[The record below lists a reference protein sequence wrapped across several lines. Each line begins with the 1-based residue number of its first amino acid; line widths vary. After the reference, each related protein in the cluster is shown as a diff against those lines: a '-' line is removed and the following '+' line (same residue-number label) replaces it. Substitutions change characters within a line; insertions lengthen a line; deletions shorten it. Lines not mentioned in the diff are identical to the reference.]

1 MELSI
6 ERSEESFKQPEII
19 KSEDFVQQ
27 QQQVEEE
34 VVESS
39 EIKIPVEKIEETD
52 ETPIVT
58 NLQENIV
65 TEQNSLNEI
74 IPVTLENE
82 TGLDCSSLSPTCGQG
97 LDIVN
102 VVSLKM
108 EDFNKL
114 DDQTDVLDISDEPGQ
129 NVEIEIEGEEEP
141 GYEEEILYDED
152 ESETEEQSFP
162 VRNLDTSTIVLDD
175 DDDDEGLDDEG
186 VDDVVEEEE
195 EEEEGEDEDE
205 DDDSDSEIEEEDSD
219 IEEIQSSLI
228 KKNPNDY
235 DPMEGTSSN
244 IQGDWDRWRIK
255 RKKEL
260 EEAALIEAIP
270 IITMKPRRR
279 TFLQRIKKRSI
290 KW

>member
-27 QQQVEEE
+27 QQQVEEK

-58 NLQENIV
+58 NLQENTV

-186 VDDVVEEEE
+186 VDDDNEEEE

-219 IEEIQSSLI
+219 IEEIQSSPI

>member
-219 IEEIQSSLI
+219 IEEIQSSPI

>member
-39 EIKIPVEKIEETD
+39 EIKVPVEKIEETD

>member
-186 VDDVVEEEE
+186 VDDDVEEE

-219 IEEIQSSLI
+219 IEEIQSSPI